1 MLINRKIT
9 LENINIPEVKSVK
22 ITNKVIVY
30 VMKFNYNHVLGVAK
44 NYVPP
49 GVA

>member
-22 ITNKVIVY
+22 IK
-30 VMKFNYNHVLGVAK
+30 KKNHLSRHEI
-44 NYVPP
+44 
-49 GVA
+49 